1 MDHVCVRRSQRHKRK
16 PLRYQA
22 IEKVTKIPQKRFHK
36 TKSTNIKC
44 MYNEII
50 YKLRYLQKV
59 IKLKN
64 QETEKKNKIGIGEM
78 VPVYFKSL
86 NKQTNMLYKMVKQLK
101 IMLILREYEQR
112 KEQEQQQKQEQQQQE
127 QEQEQEQGQGQ
138 EQKQE
143 KEQQKEEQT
152 TITV

>member
-22 IEKVTKIPQKRFHK
+22 IEKVTKIPQKRFYK

-59 IKLKN
+59 IKLKNQETEN

-101 IMLILREYEQR
+101 IMLILREYEQQ
-112 KEQEQQQKQEQQQQE
+112 KEQEQQQQQQQE
-127 QEQEQEQGQGQ
+127 QEQEQGQ